1 MYGHGQN
8 YKTKHKKKKKK
19 VLSFFFF
26 FKNKNIDFEL
36 HLTRRKLANLMPKSH
51 IISSKHLQIN
61 VAIQ

>member
-8 YKTKHKKKKKK
+8 YKTKHKKKNK
-19 VLSFFFF
+19 VMALFFFI
-26 FKNKNIDFEL
+26 KNKNIDFEL
-36 HLTRRKLANLMPKSH
+36 HLTRRKKLANLMPKSH

>member
-1 MYGHGQN
+1 MGKTIKQN
-8 YKTKHKKKKKK
+8 IKKKK
-19 VLSFFFF
+19 LWHYFFLI
-26 FKNKNIDFEL
+26 KNKNIDFEL